1 MTNTLLKI
9 ATLREKMNRKNE
21 LCTLVVNNWLQEYD
35 PEKEAGMWV
44 TVKETLQA
52 YKNMCKKLEK
62 LEAKL
67 KLSGIEK

>member
-9 ATLREKMNRKNE
+9 ATLKEKMNRKNE
-21 LCTLVVNNWLQEYD
+21 LCTLVVSNWLQELD
-35 PEKEAGMWV
+35 ADIEECMWI
-44 TVKETLQA
+44 TVKETLLA
-52 YKNMCKKLEK
+52 YKNMHFKLQK